1 MARIGKIARLPR
13 LIRSELNSRL
23 QDGQEGKQIVLWLNS
38 LPEVKAVL
46 AESFDARPINEQN
59 LSDWRQRG
67 YQEWLARQDLFA
79 QARQLAA
86 DRQELQSVAPGHSF
100 TDHLADALAFRFGAL
115 LAAQGLELDP
125 PSLRQLRAL
134 GRVSQTVVK
143 LRGADQNA
151 ARLKIQ
157 TERWELARQK
167 ILTDN
172 AEDLKRR
179 QRDALAAPIWA
190 ALKMGERLEQFG
202 DGPPIQFAVDYL
214 REIESCKAPAHFE
227 SKVMVPER
235 VAKLQRDVK
244 QWKKNRP
251 PKRTEVQAAAEM
263 LRDIDI
269 AVGDG
274 SKIKIPPDQPR
285 PKAGRRSRKPANR
298 ASIKRPSTRPAHKV
312 HKVHKVHQDDEVH
325 PAVPPQS
332 PSNPAPLAAP
342 NGRDA
347 SPRRPRC
354 ESGSAISPPAPPTE
368 ATPPPTQS
376 PSFPSESPEPINPN
390 QA

>member
-1 MARIGKIARLPR
+1 
-13 LIRSELNSRL
+13 
-23 QDGQEGKQIVLWLNS
+23 
-38 LPEVKAVL
+38 
-46 AESFDARPINEQN
+46 
-59 LSDWRQRG
+59 
-67 YQEWLARQDLFA
+67 
-79 QARQLAA
+79 
-86 DRQELQSVAPGHSF
+86 
-100 TDHLADALAFRFGAL
+100 
-115 LAAQGLELDP
+115 LELDP

-143 LRGADQNA
+143 LRHSDQNA

-227 SKVMVPER
+227 SKVMIPER

-244 QWKKNRP
+244 QSKKNRP

-269 AVGDG
+269 AVGDL
-274 SKIKIPPDQPR
+274 SKIKIPP
-285 PKAGRRSRKPANR
+285 ARRARRADLSAKVPQQAERRRKPLR
-298 ASIKRPSTRPAHKV
+298 RR
-312 HKVHKVHQDDEVH
+312 VHKVHQKDEVH

-347 SPRRPRC
+347 SPRRPPC
-354 ESGSAISPPAPPTE
+354 ESGSAPPAE
-368 ATPPPTQS
+368 AALPPTQA
-376 PSFPSESPEPINPN
+376 PSSPSESPDPINPN